1 MAFKVWSRNSLRMIY
16 DRQVLTLRHWM
27 LSNCYHAPSQ
37 VYVSSIGLSGP
48 WDFVIKPFLPLELY
62 SWQVD
67 FDGLCSFLLLPM
79 LMLEWWCLPWSWNT
93 LSRSKTCHLFWMYY
107 VYSNLLLRPG
117 SHSAWGFQGVLL
129 RFCLAST
136 RQQKFLALKAETFI
150 ILFVFLK
157 LSPCLVDWWKRNFFK
172 TKRHA
177 DVKPLYSGSRFFLFS
192 CIF

>member
-1 MAFKVWSRNSLRMIY
+1 MMCWHGVQSLKQKQSA
-16 DRQVLTLRHWM
+16 DDLWQAGADTKTLNAVKL
-27 LSNCYHAPSQ
+27 LSCP
-37 VYVSSIGLSGP
+37 VSSLCSIGLSGP

-93 LSRSKTCHLFWMYY
+93 LSRSKTCHLFWMYF

-136 RQQKFLALKAETFI
+136 RQQKFWALKAETFI

-157 LSPCLVDWWKRNFFK
+157 PLPCGLVE
-172 TKRHA
+172 A
-177 DVKPLYSGSRFFLFS
+177 
-192 CIF
+192 